1 MKNSSD
7 VKHLSFVA
15 AFIVVSF
22 MAWLGWSITSLG
34 NTDSFSFNRV
44 LGSNTEQKNGER
56 ARVLSVIDGDTF
68 ILEDGRKVHLIG
80 VDAPA
85 RGKPYYDEAKWEL
98 MKLVLNKE
106 VSLLKDKSE
115 MDKEDRLLRYV
126 YVDDTLVNEKM
137 LKSGLA
143 KVLTLPPNVA
153 HSKLF
158 LSAERDAREE
168 HVGMWS
174 GR

>member
-1 MKNSSD
+1 MKNGSD
-7 VKHLSFVA
+7 VRHLSFIA

-34 NTDSFSFNRV
+34 NTNSFSFSRV

-56 ARVLSVIDGDTF
+56 TRVLSVIDGDTF
-68 ILEDGRKVHLIG
+68 ILEDGRKVRLIG
-80 VDAPA
+80 IDAPA
-85 RGKPYYDEAKWEL
+85 QGKPYYDEAKWEL
-98 MKLVLNKE
+98 MKLILHKE

-115 MDKEDRLLRYV
+115 GDKEGRLLRYV

-143 KVLTLPPNVA
+143 KVLTLPPDVA
-153 HSKLF
+153 QSQLF
-158 LSAERDAREE
+158 LSAERAAREK
-168 HVGMWS
+168 HVGMWND
-174 GR
+174 R